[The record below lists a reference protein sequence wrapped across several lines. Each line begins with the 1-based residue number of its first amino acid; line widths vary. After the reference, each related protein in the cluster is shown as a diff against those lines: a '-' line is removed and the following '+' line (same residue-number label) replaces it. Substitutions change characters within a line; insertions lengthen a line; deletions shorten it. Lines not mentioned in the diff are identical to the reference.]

1 MAATH
6 AIFDALPDDAI
17 VVDEAI
23 TTGVYVNGFHRH
35 MAPGRY
41 LRCRGGGLGWGMP
54 AAVGAALGAAGP
66 PAVCIVGDGSA
77 LYSPQALWTA
87 AHWDLPVVFV
97 VVNNRQYLILKRN
110 LQGMGGT
117 SAASGRFVA
126 MDIDRPPVDY
136 LALAASFGV
145 PGTSV
150 THADDIGD
158 AVREAIAKGG
168 PRLIEVPISS

>member
-1 MAATH
+1 
-6 AIFDALPDDAI
+6 
-17 VVDEAI
+17 
-23 TTGVYVNGFHRH
+23 
-35 MAPGRY
+35 
-41 LRCRGGGLGWGMP
+41 
-54 AAVGAALGAAGP
+54 
-66 PAVCIVGDGSA
+66 
-77 LYSPQALWTA
+77 
-87 AHWDLPVVFV
+87 
-97 VVNNRQYLILKRN
+97 
-110 LQGMGGT
+110 
-117 SAASGRFVA
+117 